1 VKAGGNLSIELEK
14 KRTVWETLTS
24 EKYFR
29 WTLLIPLF
37 LVLAIFM
44 FYPMFYC
51 LYYSTEEA
59 FIAQPSYFVGW
70 ENYRAILHDP
80 EFWNAL
86 GNTFQ
91 ILVICIVAELLI
103 GMAVALLLNRE
114 FKGAS
119 TVRGLCMLPLLVSPL
134 AMSLVWSLLLQ
145 FDVGLVNQTLY
156 AIGIP
161 KVHWFASHLALYSIA
176 AISIWQW
183 FPFSVFVL
191 VAGLKGLPR
200 DAFEAARVDGASG
213 WYTFRRLTLPMLSP
227 LIMIIVLLRTMWLI
241 RLFDPIYGT
250 MRTAAETE
258 TLDYLIYRI
267 TFTYFDIGL
276 GSTLAMISLFITIIL
291 CSVLFRQLIKALGAA
306 K

>member
-1 VKAGGNLSIELEK
+1 
-14 KRTVWETLTS
+14 
-24 EKYFR
+24 
-29 WTLLIPLF
+29 
-37 LVLAIFM
+37 M

-51 LYYSTEEA
+51 LHFSSREA
-59 FIAQPSYFVGW
+59 FLAQPSFFVGW
-70 ENYRAILHDP
+70 ENYRAILHDAA
-80 EFWNAL
+80 FWNAL

-103 GMAVALLLNRE
+103 GIGVALMLNRG
-114 FKGAS
+114 F
-119 TVRGLCMLPLLVSPL
+119 RGQNTIRGVCMLPLLVSPL

-156 AIGIP
+156 AIGIA
-161 KVHWFASHLALYSIA
+161 KVQWFAPDLAIYSIA
-176 AISIWQW
+176 FITIWKW

-191 VAGLKGLPR
+191 LAGMKGLPR
-200 DAFEAARVDGASG
+200 DSFEAAKVDGASG
-213 WYTFRRLTLPMLSP
+213 WYTFRKLTLPMLMP

-250 MRTAAETE
+250 MRTATETE

-276 GSTLAMISLFITIIL
+276 GSTLAMISLFLTIIL
-291 CSVLFRQLIKALGAA
+291 ASVLFRQLMKALGAVQ
-306 K
+306 

>member
-1 VKAGGNLSIELEK
+1 M
-14 KRTVWETLTS
+14 WETLTR

-29 WTLLIPLF
+29 WTLLIPLL

-51 LYYSTEEA
+51 LHFSSREA
-59 FIAQPSYFVGW
+59 FLAQPSFFVGW
-70 ENYRAILHDP
+70 ENYRAILHDAA
-80 EFWNAL
+80 FWNAL

-103 GMAVALLLNRE
+103 GIGVALMLNRG
-114 FKGAS
+114 F
-119 TVRGLCMLPLLVSPL
+119 RGQNTIRGVCMLPLLVSPL

-156 AIGIP
+156 AIGIA
-161 KVHWFASHLALYSIA
+161 KVQWFAPDLAIYSIA
-176 AISIWQW
+176 FITIWKW

-191 VAGLKGLPR
+191 LAGMKGLPR
-200 DAFEAARVDGASG
+200 DSFEAAKVDGASG
-213 WYTFRRLTLPMLSP
+213 WYTFRKLTLPMLMP

-250 MRTAAETE
+250 MRTATETE

-276 GSTLAMISLFITIIL
+276 GSTLAMISLFLTIIL
-291 CSVLFRQLIKALGAA
+291 ASVLFRQLMKALGAVQ
-306 K
+306 